1 MSKFKATTVDEY
13 INAALKVAQEKLYEL
28 RSILK
33 EVPPNTKET
42 LKWGSPVFEK
52 IRTINIKLVT
62 RQLKFSNIKN
72 S

>member
-1 MSKFKATTVDEY
+1 MSKFKATTADEY

-33 EVPPNTKET
+33 EVVPNATET